1 MLTDRQISLRSRH
14 SRKPMCWFNK
24 VRANPSHFANLW
36 SIWLS
41 VCQKKTLTW
50 RETLSKE
57 ELLIQWRNAV
67 EIGIEQRC
75 YLVLYNAT
83 RKPLYGCLTLFA
95 DAIGQHMQHFATL
108 CNTSNAT
115 FYLRATFWSVMK
127 SICLPMNST
136 SHIQKKNIMS
146 FALSASSWH
155 CSTWSKHILFS
166 SETLKTFLTVR
177 QSFCLTRTCE
187 SIL

>member
-14 SRKPMCWFNK
+14 SYKPICWFNK

-83 RKPLYGCLTLFA
+83 RKPLYGCITLFA

-108 CNTSNAT
+108 QMRL
-115 FYLRATFWSVMK
+115 FISVPLSEAWWK
-127 SICLPMNST
+127 VFVYRWTQQVIYR
-136 SHIQKKNIMS
+136 KKHYVPC
-146 FALSASSWH
+146 FK
-155 CSTWSKHILFS
+155 CQ
-166 SETLKTFLTVR
+166 FLTLFHLE
-177 QSFCLTRTCE
+177 QTYSFFIRDFE
-187 SIL
+187 NISNG